1 MFPATAA
8 AAHIRFTSHMTSHI
22 SLLLPRGAP
31 ICTHAA
37 GALARPRGLCAS
49 QVHGSMRALV
59 AYKHSRSDVL
69 SCSLLLPP
77 SEARARIVR
86 ESELDAQRKTRPICS
101 NRPLYNLTCY
111 DPDNAHSYTCV
122 STPPWGAAELS
133 RLTRA
138 SGDGSGG
145 LCLNGT
151 RGRGA
156 CPPGSLLCRLH
167 VTSLASGTQDVVAPS
182 VAMPGVGDAALVS
195 ALNLTS

>member
-1 MFPATAA
+1 MPGDCCCCAHQVHIPHQPVPAARRPHLHARDRRCSAPWAA
-8 AAHIRFTSHMTSHI
+8 AKYARSRSV
-22 SLLLPRGAP
+22 A
-31 ICTHAA
+31 CKHA
-37 GALARPRGLCAS
+37 
-49 QVHGSMRALV
+49 
-59 AYKHSRSDVL
+59 RSDVF

-101 NRPLYNLTCY
+101 NRPLHSLTCY

-122 STPPWGAAELS
+122 STPPWGDAELS

-167 VTSLASGTQDVVAPS
+167 VTSLASGAQDVVAPS
-182 VAMPGVGDAALVS
+182 VAMPGVGDSALVS
-195 ALNLTS
+195 PLHLT

>member
-1 MFPATAA
+1 MPGDCCCS
-8 AAHIRFTSHMTSHI
+8 AH
-22 SLLLPRGAP
+22 
-31 ICTHAA
+31 
-37 GALARPRGLCAS
+37 
-49 QVHGSMRALV
+49 QVHIPHEIPHQPPPAARRPHLHARGRSAGSAPWASAQVHASMPAVV
-59 AYKHSRSDVL
+59 ACKHARSDVL

-86 ESELDAQRKTRPICS
+86 ESELDGQRKTRPICS
-101 NRPLYNLTCY
+101 NRPLHNLTCY

-138 SGDGSGG
+138 SGDGRGG

-156 CPPGSLLCRLH
+156 CPPGSLLCRLQ
-167 VTSLASGTQDVVAPS
+167 VTSLASGAQDVVAPS
-182 VAMPGVGDAALVS
+182 VAIPGVGDAALVS
-195 ALNLTS
+195 TLHLTS